1 MRRLHTPRYQD
12 TNMVGTSEPL
22 TITLSKPFVIEK
34 IPATEITISSIEI
47 YEIIDSRIN
56 KTVTAMLNNR
66 PFQVILWSGEYDNID
81 NGPML
86 MFKYE

>member
-1 MRRLHTPRYQD
+1 MKLLIA
-12 TNMVGTSEPL
+12 E
-22 TITLSKPFVIEK
+22 
-34 IPATEITISSIEI
+34 
-47 YEIIDSRIN
+47 N